1 MRELP
6 DAIDRQI
13 PRKSRPVPWLKRRA
27 DFLRAAKG
35 ERFHTRAFTLQATVL
50 AETAPSEP
58 AELVQMPA
66 PARFGI
72 TVTKRIGGAVE
83 RNRIKRRLREALRLS
98 PDLSASPG
106 RDYVIVAKAE
116 ALTVDFQA
124 LRADLTNA
132 VRKIRQSAKPRSAA
146 GKPVRRKA
154 SQGRSAEA

>member
-1 MRELP
+1 
-6 DAIDRQI
+6 
-13 PRKSRPVPWLKRRA
+13 
-27 DFLRAAKG
+27 
-35 ERFHTRAFTLQATVL
+35 
-50 AETAPSEP
+50 
-58 AELVQMPA
+58 MPA